1 MAKDE
6 KKPRPKKKRWW
17 SYLGDAYKV
26 TKRSYSWLPWG
37 LLGVA
42 LLGLAI
48 GLVPAIITGRWLSW
62 IILAIAFGVTF
73 PLLLLM
79 RLVRKASYQQIDGRP
94 GAVSAVLDNIG
105 RGWNV
110 KPEPVRFNAR
120 TQDMVYRALGRP
132 GVVIVSEGPK
142 GRVRGLIEEERKA
155 IKRVAPSAPTH
166 VIMVGN
172 DEGQVKLE
180 RLEREMR
187 RLKKQITAQEVAAL
201 SYRLDAIRTNN
212 LPIPKGIDPLN
223 ARPNRR
229 AMRGK

>member
-1 MAKDE
+1 MW
-6 KKPRPKKKRWW
+6 PYW
-17 SYLGDAYKV
+17 V
-26 TKRSYSWLPWG
+26 
-37 LLGVA
+37 LL
-42 LLGLAI
+42 
-48 GLVPAIITGRWLSW
+48 LVLFR
-62 IILAIAFGVTF
+62 
-73 PLLLLM
+73 PLL
-79 RLVRKASYQQIDGRP
+79 RVGGS
-94 GAVSAVLDNIG
+94 

-142 GRVRGLIEEERKA
+142 GRVRSLIEEERKA

-201 SYRLDAIRTNN
+201 SNRLDAIRTNN